1 MLIKHPKG
9 ITETEITE
17 MAKDARG
24 QVNRIYLHWTAGY
37 YGQAYND
44 YHFCVD
50 REGQVYRHCRELTER
65 KEHTWLRNSGAVAIA
80 LCCGAE
86 AACWAPQEGNCRT
99 ARGALVTAGYV
110 APDCARICLG
120 DAPPTV
126 PQIEVMAKL
135 VALLCDGLGLPIC
148 RHTAR
153 LLSKTGTVP
162 GAVTLRPGGTC
173 GSCRTQGSTAGWL
186 PAANCS
192 VARRCTTSTWPGRM
206 HLPPRNGEAVQ
217 IQRACKTACGRIVGP
232 AGVGRWSCKSRNG
245 NCEGNGRANC
255 AYGFGTVAPK
265 NTERG

>member
-1 MLIKHPKG
+1 MLVKRPKG

-24 QVNRIYLHWTAGY
+24 QINRIYLHWTAGY
-37 YGQAYND
+37 YGQAYDD

-50 REGQVYRHCRELTER
+50 REGQVYRHCRDLTER

-148 RHTAR
+148 RDTVQTHCEAAFKDGYGPGSGDPETRWDLWFLPDAGQHGR
-153 LLSKTGTVP
+153 L
-162 GAVTLRPGGTC
+162 APGGELLR
-173 GSCRTQGSTAGWL
+173 GKALYYQHLVRTDA
-186 PAANCS
+186 PAA
-192 VARRCTTSTWPGRM
+192 A
-206 HLPPRNGEAVQ
+206 
-217 IQRACKTACGRIVGP
+217 
-232 AGVGRWSCKSRNG
+232 
-245 NCEGNGRANC
+245 
-255 AYGFGTVAPK
+255 
-265 NTERG
+265 